1 MDSTTITLLTHPYQ
15 LLLAA
20 VVLAHAARGV
30 FSAVTKAR
38 TDHETQRIEAPA
50 QRRAA

>member
-20 VVLAHAARGV
+20 VVLAQAARAV
-30 FSAVTKAR
+30 FSVVA
-38 TDHETQRIEAPA
+38 RIEAPA
-50 QRRAA
+50 QRQAA

>member
-20 VVLAHAARGV
+20 VVLAQAARAV
-30 FSAVTKAR
+30 FSVVAKA
-38 TDHETQRIEAPA
+38 HGNERIAAP
-50 QRRAA
+50 QHQAA

>member
-20 VVLAHAARGV
+20 VVLAQAARAV
-30 FSAVTKAR
+30 FSLVAK
-38 TDHETQRIEAPA
+38 DHGHERIAAPA
-50 QRRAA
+50 QRQAA